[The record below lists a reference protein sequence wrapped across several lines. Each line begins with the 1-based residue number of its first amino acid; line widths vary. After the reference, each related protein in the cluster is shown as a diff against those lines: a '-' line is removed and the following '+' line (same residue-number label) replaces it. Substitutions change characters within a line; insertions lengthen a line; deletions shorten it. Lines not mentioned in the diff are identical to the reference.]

1 MQLWICDGG
10 EVGTVVVG
18 GGSRDSLST
27 GILSRCERQ
36 STVVNDD
43 NLFKL
48 SSIPPLLRCKD
59 GREGK
64 EKAEKKGYKD
74 AEGRKKQDYG
84 FKKNLHNQ
92 T

>member
-48 SSIPPLLRCKD
+48 SSIPLSSVAKTEE
-59 GREGK
+59 REK
-64 EKAEKKGYKD
+64 RRQRRRDTRMRK
-74 AEGRKKQDYG
+74 EGRNKITDLRKIY
-84 FKKNLHNQ
+84 
-92 T
+92 TT